1 MILRQRSMFAV
12 LISIVLFL
20 LSGLPVSQAQSPAT
34 LTKGSAHPDVWDL
47 QFRLRTLGYYTQ
59 LLDGK
64 YGTQTDTAVKQFQ
77 SDYGLASDG
86 IVGEQTWRQLKRFS
100 VNQKELDV
108 LAKVIYGEA
117 RGEPFI
123 GQVAVGAVVMN
134 RLQSDSFPNTISD
147 VVFQPGAFTAVDDGQ
162 YGMIP
167 DRTAYLAALE
177 AVKGWDPTKDAL
189 YYFNPATATSKWIWS
204 RTPTITIGRHI
215 FAI

>member
-1 MILRQRSMFAV
+1 MRQRSMFAV